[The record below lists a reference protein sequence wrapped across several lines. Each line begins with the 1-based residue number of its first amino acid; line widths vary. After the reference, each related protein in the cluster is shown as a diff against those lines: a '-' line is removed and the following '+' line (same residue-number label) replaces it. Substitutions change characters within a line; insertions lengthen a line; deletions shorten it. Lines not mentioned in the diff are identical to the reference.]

1 MDIIVAGEKLELRK
15 MEKAELRG
23 VYADALVG
31 FEFYLTTFQG
41 HYFILLEHKKGKRYT
56 PMQYGN
62 TARRLAPILNR
73 PVVFLFDDLVN
84 YERDRMIRRGAYFI
98 VSDKYAFLPF
108 MIINART
115 AEGSTKKS
123 LSAVAQYLLL
133 YHLQMKSIE
142 GLTFRE
148 LEDIVPFKYI
158 TLTRAV
164 KLLGQLSLCET
175 LRNHDNAL
183 TVHFPSEGKEL
194 WRNALPFLRNPI
206 KKIFYCDAVNSVK
219 NMYICSYNAL
229 ARYSNLNPDG
239 KQMYAIDAS
248 MFKDMEKAGTFIG
261 ANDIDGDVMVEL
273 WDYPPVTAGNTVD
286 KLSLYLTLKEDND
299 PRVENELEIMVKN
312 YGNRYR

>member
-1 MDIIVAGEKLELRK
+1 MKKQMDIIVAGEKLELRK

-23 VYADALVG
+23 VYADALVS
-31 FEFYLTTFQG
+31 FEFFLTTFQG
-41 HYFILLEHKKGKRYT
+41 HSFILLAHKKGKRYT
-56 PMQYGN
+56 PMLYGN
-62 TARRLAPILNR
+62 TARRLAPILNG
-73 PVVFLFDDLVN
+73 PVVFLFDDLIN
-84 YERDRMIRRGAYFI
+84 YERDRMIKQGAYFI

-115 AEGSTKKS
+115 AEGNTKNS

-148 LEDIVPFKYI
+148 LENIVPFKYI

-164 KLLGQLSLCET
+164 KLLGQFNLCET
-175 LRNHDNAL
+175 LRNQDNAL

-206 KKIFYCDAVNSVK
+206 KKTFYCDAVSCVG

-229 ARYSNLNPDG
+229 SRYSNLNPDE
-239 KQMYAIDAS
+239 KRMYALDAS
-248 MFKDMEKAGTFIG
+248 MFKDMEKTGTFIG
-261 ANDIDGDVMVEL
+261 ANDIDGDVMIEL

-286 KLSLYLTLKEDND
+286 KLSLYLTLRKDND
-299 PRVENELEIMVKN
+299 SRVENELEIMVKN
-312 YGNRYR
+312 LW